1 MSSPLTNTLPIRTPE
16 GVTFSLTLAGPVSR
30 FLAWVVDL
38 GCIAVIVEFLQKI
51 SGALGILS
59 ADLAAAAG
67 VVVFFVVSIGY
78 GIACEWY
85 WRGQTVGKRLLH
97 LRVMDRQGLR
107 LQLSQIVT
115 RNLLRFIDCL
125 PAFYLVGGLTSL
137 LTRHV
142 QRLGDIAGN
151 TVVVRAPEVCQPDLD
166 QLSKSR
172 FNSLAQYPHLAGRLR
187 QRVSPQLAN
196 VALQALLRRDQFD
209 ADARLELF
217 SGLAA
222 HFRSCVEFP
231 AEAVEQLSDEPYVR
245 DVVEILFQS
254 K

>member
-1 MSSPLTNTLPIRTPE
+1 MSSLPIRTPE

-38 GCIAVIVEFLQKI
+38 ACIAAITVTLQQI
-51 SGALGILS
+51 SGALGVVS

-67 VVVFFVVSIGY
+67 VVIFFVVSIGY
-78 GIACEWY
+78 GIACEWR

-97 LRVMDRQGLR
+97 LRVVDRQGLR
-107 LQLSQIVT
+107 LQPSQIIT
-115 RNLLRFIDCL
+115 RNLLRFVDCL
-125 PAFYLVGGLTSL
+125 PGLYLVGGLTCL
-137 LTRHV
+137 LSRHS

-151 TVVVRAPEVCQPDLD
+151 TVVARAPEVRQPDLD
-166 QLSKSR
+166 QLAKSR

-209 ADARLELF
+209 PEARLELF

-231 AEAVEQLSDEPYVR
+231 AEAVEQLGDEPYVR

-254 K
+254 R